1 MADYLVSSVQA
12 FPVIEKGINPTVWEQ
27 GVIGEVTFP
36 LIGIASS
43 PVSSAIVVDSD
54 SSLTIFPLF
63 SIENEVTIAYSFA
76 GTVSFFGNIPESPSE
91 NYGTEGILNSF

>member
-1 MADYLVSSVQA
+1 MADYLVSSDQA

-43 PVSSAIVVDSD
+43 PVSSGIIVA
-54 SSLTIFPLF
+54 SSPTIFPLF
-63 SIENEVTIAYSFA
+63 SIENEVMIAYSFA
-76 GTVSFFGNIPESPSE
+76 GTVSFLGNIPESAS
-91 NYGTEGILNSF
+91 YGTEGILNSF